1 MHLPQ
6 TQSPSPVDFI
16 LISIMIADNTT
27 PDTED
32 VENVYRECA
41 MKFTRVLSLA
51 ISFITESGSPAVA
64 AWAVCYAT
72 GNPHC
77 AGISITD
84 RAAMLKVSP
93 QALSKQIRRFIT
105 EADLDDS
112 TGYLYSKK

>member
-1 MHLPQ
+1 
-6 TQSPSPVDFI
+6 
-16 LISIMIADNTT
+16 MIADNYT
-27 PDTED
+27 PYEEPEAA
-32 VENVYRECA
+32 ENAYRTCA
-41 MKFTRVLSLA
+41 MKFTRIMSLA
-51 ISFITESGSPAVA
+51 VAFITESDSQAVA

-77 AGISITD
+77 AGVSITD

-112 TGYLYSKK
+112 TGYLYAKK

>member
-51 ISFITESGSPAVA
+51 IAFITESDSQAVA

-77 AGISITD
+77 AGVSITD
-84 RAAMLKVSP
+84 RAAMLQISP
-93 QALSKQIRRFIT
+93 QALSKQIRRFIN